1 MPPPCRTLAEVARA
15 GDVEVTSETLPG
27 GPVVVR
33 VEGELDMATSG
44 DFEEAI
50 AETEPGS
57 RLVIDLTECTFLDSS
72 AVRVLVE
79 TARSV
84 ERANGQLSLVARDP
98 GIRRVLEI
106 AAVDTMLPVHDTL
119 DAAL

>member
-1 MPPPCRTLAEVARA
+1 MARA
-15 GDVEVTSETLPG
+15 GNVDVTRERLPEG
-27 GPVVVR
+27 SLLVR

-50 AETEPGS
+50 GDAEPGGQ
-57 RLVIDLTECTFLDSS
+57 LVIDLSECTFLDSS

-79 TARSV
+79 TARAI
-84 ERANGQLSLVARDP
+84 ERANGRIALVARDP

-119 DAAL
+119 EGAL

>member
-1 MPPPCRTLAEVARA
+1 VARA
-15 GDVEVTSETLPG
+15 GDVEVTRETLPE

-44 DFEEAI
+44 SFEEAI
-50 AETEPGS
+50 AEAGPGA

-79 TARSV
+79 TARSM
-84 ERANGQLSLVARDP
+84 EQSNGKVSLVARDP
-98 GIRRVLEI
+98 GILRVLEI
-106 AAVDTMLPVHDTL
+106 AAVDTMFPVHDTL
-119 DAAL
+119 DAAI

>member
-1 MPPPCRTLAEVARA
+1 VARA
-15 GDVEVTSETLPG
+15 GDVEVTRETLPEG
-27 GPVVVR
+27 SVVVR

-44 DFEEAI
+44 SFEEAI
-50 AETEPGS
+50 AEAEPGA

-79 TARSV
+79 TARSM
-84 ERANGQLSLVARDP
+84 EESNGKVSLVTRDP
-98 GIRRVLEI
+98 GILRVLEI

>member
-1 MPPPCRTLAEVARA
+1 VARA
-15 GDVEVTSETLPG
+15 GDVEVTREALPEG
-27 GPVVVR
+27 AVVVR

-50 AETEPGS
+50 GDGDPVD
-57 RLVIDLTECTFLDSS
+57 RLVIDLTDCTFLDSS

-79 TARSV
+79 TARAMEASGGKV
-84 ERANGQLSLVARDP
+84 SLVVQDP
-98 GIRRVLEI
+98 GILRVLEI

>member
-1 MPPPCRTLAEVARA
+1 VARA
-15 GDVEVTSETLPG
+15 GDVEVTKETLPEG
-27 GPVVVR
+27 SVVVR

-44 DFEEAI
+44 DFEETIGDA
-50 AETEPGS
+50 EPGS

-72 AVRVLVE
+72 AVRVLVA
-79 TARSV
+79 TARAAHESNGSV
-84 ERANGQLSLVARDP
+84 SIVAGDP
-98 GIRRVLEI
+98 GILRVLEI

>member
-1 MPPPCRTLAEVARA
+1 VARA
-15 GDVEVTSETLPG
+15 GDVEVTREALPD

-44 DFEEAI
+44 DFEEAV
-50 AETEPGS
+50 AEHESGE

-79 TARSV
+79 TARTIEQSGGKV
-84 ERANGQLSLVARDP
+84 SLVARDP
-98 GIRRVLEI
+98 GLLRVLEI
-106 AAVDTMLPVHDTL
+106 AAVDTMLAVHDTL
-119 DAAL
+119 DEAL

>member
-1 MPPPCRTLAEVARA
+1 VARA
-15 GDVEVTSETLPG
+15 GDVEVTRETLPEG
-27 GPVVVR
+27 AVVVR

-50 AETEPGS
+50 TDPGAK
-57 RLVIDLTECTFLDSS
+57 LVIDLTECTFLDSS

-79 TARSV
+79 TARSM
-84 ERANGQLSLVARDP
+84 AQSNGKVSLVARDP
-98 GIRRVLEI
+98 GILRVLEI
-106 AAVDTMLPVHDTL
+106 AAVDTMLPVHDTV